1 MTAGPPAPR
10 PGRMDRAAQALLL
23 LYPRGWR
30 DRYGAEAR
38 ELLAQHRVSART
50 LLDLLFG
57 AVDARLHPGLFTSRE
72 LTMTRKV
79 RTGQFLVSCAA
90 ALYALA
96 LIALQQI
103 RDPLPAWLRATTQH
117 PQLRAGLIG
126 VQAAGALAVIAG
138 TAGLLMMTAV
148 MARRA
153 ARTGA
158 LRRLGAKAAVPAIA
172 WLAVTAITVA
182 VTSGRPGTGV
192 RPLRTV
198 DLVLEFTWL
207 ASTAIAVLL
216 GAVLVWRALAGTD
229 LTDAVIRP
237 FRITAAVAATAMAA
251 GLIATGIEASLLR
264 AYAPAL
270 IGTGWLAVIGT
281 GMLAAT
287 VITGL
292 ALPQMIRTTRP
303 RPGC

>member
-1 MTAGPPAPR
+1 MSTGPSAPR
-10 PGRMDRAAQALLL
+10 PGRMTRAAQALLV
-23 LYPRGWR
+23 LYPRRWR
-30 DRYGAEAR
+30 DRYGAEMR

-50 LLDLLFG
+50 VLDLLFG
-57 AVDARLHPGLFTSRE
+57 AVDARLHPALLTSRE
-72 LTMTRKV
+72 LTVTRKI
-79 RTGQFLVSCAA
+79 RTGQFVISCAA

-96 LIALQQI
+96 LLALQQI
-103 RDPLPAWLRATTQH
+103 RDPFPAWLRATTLH
-117 PQLRAGLIG
+117 PQLRAGLTG
-126 VQAAGALAVIAG
+126 VQVTGALAVLAG
-138 TAGLLMMTAV
+138 AAGLLVMTAV

-153 ARTGA
+153 ARTRTLG
-158 LRRLGAKAAVPAIA
+158 RLAAKAAVPAIT
-172 WLAVTAITVA
+172 WLAVTAVTVA

-216 GAVLVWRALAGTD
+216 GAVLAWRALAGTD
-229 LTDAVIRP
+229 LTDTVIRAL
-237 FRITAAVAATAMAA
+237 RITAAVAATAMAA

-270 IGTGWLAVIGT
+270 IGIGWLAVIGT

-287 VITGL
+287 VMTGL
-292 ALPQMIRTTRP
+292 ALPQMTRTTRP
-303 RPGC
+303 RPGR